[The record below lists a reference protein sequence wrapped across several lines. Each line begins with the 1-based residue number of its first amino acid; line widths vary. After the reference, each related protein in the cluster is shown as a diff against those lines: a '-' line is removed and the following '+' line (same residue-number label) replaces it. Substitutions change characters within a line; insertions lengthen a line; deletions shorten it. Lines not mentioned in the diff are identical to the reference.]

1 MPCPRPRRGRLRDA
15 GVPMNRVLALWNRLQ
30 ARPFGKWLFARII
43 CWKAPY
49 FSTISPNFHELK
61 PGYAKVSLKK
71 RRAVQNHI
79 GTVHAIAACNL
90 AELGAGTMMEASLP
104 ASMRWLPKGMNV
116 QYLKKCET
124 DLVAECITDDFS
136 EGPAR
141 DVIVSVDMKDLHG
154 NVVVHADINMYV
166 SPRRKS

>member
-1 MPCPRPRRGRLRDA
+1 MSQ
-15 GVPMNRVLALWNRLQ
+15 ALSWWNRMRDKPL
-30 ARPFGKWLFARII
+30 GKWLFSRLI

-49 FSTISPNFHELK
+49 FGTIAPRFEELR
-61 PGYAKVSLKK
+61 PGYSRVSMKK

-104 ASMRWLPKGMNV
+104 VSMRWLPKGMTV
-116 QYLKKCET
+116 QYLKTCQT
-124 DLVAECITDDFS
+124 DLVAEATAGDFA

-141 DVIVSVDMKDLHG
+141 DVVVSVNMQDAHG
-154 NVVVHADINMYV
+154 NLVVRAEINMYV
-166 SPRRKS
+166 SPRKRAA

>member
-1 MPCPRPRRGRLRDA
+1 MWNKLQGKPLGR
-15 GVPMNRVLALWNRLQ
+15 
-30 ARPFGKWLFARII
+30 WLFSRVI

-49 FSTISPNFHELK
+49 FATISPRFEVLS
-61 PGYAKVSLKK
+61 PGYARVSLIK
-71 RRAVQNHI
+71 RRAVENHI

-104 ASMRWLPKGMNV
+104 TSMRWLPKGMNV

-124 DLVAECITDDFS
+124 DLTAECTTDDFA

-141 DVIVSVDMKDLHG
+141 DVIVHVAMKDTDG
-154 NVVVHADINMYV
+154 NVVVHAEINMYV
-166 SPRRKS
+166 SPRKKAA

>member
-1 MPCPRPRRGRLRDA
+1 MSQVMR
-15 GVPMNRVLALWNRLQ
+15 MWNKLQ
-30 ARPFGKWLFARII
+30 DKPLGKWLFAQLI

-49 FSTISPNFHELK
+49 FGSISPRFLELK
-61 PGYAKVSLKK
+61 PGYARVSLKK
-71 RRAVQNHI
+71 RRAVENHI

-104 ASMRWLPKGMNV
+104 MSMRWLPKGMNV

-124 DLVAECITDDFS
+124 DLIAECIAGDIA

-141 DVIVSVDMKDLHG
+141 DVIVSVDMKDTNG

-166 SPRRKS
+166 SPRKKTV